1 VGALALAVPSSA
13 ATPSRHRPAVNLV
26 VGDVSASYVA
36 GKVGFSAVVR
46 NRGDRRAG
54 HSRVATYV
62 SPAANPD
69 IEVDGWALGTVRLRG
84 LKPHGTRPLAGSLPV
99 PNSVPA
105 GDYRVVICV
114 RAQPNG
120 ISELYHCA
128 VSPEIVTLPEPP
140 PD

>member
-1 VGALALAVPSSA
+1 VAVPSTAES
-13 ATPSRHRPAVNLV
+13 PPGHRPAANLV
-26 VGDVSASYVA
+26 VRDVSASYVA
-36 GKVGFSAVVR
+36 GTVSFSAVVR
-46 NRGDRRAG
+46 NRGDRRAQ

-84 LKPHGTRPLAGSLPV
+84 LRPHATRTLTGSLPL

-120 ISELYHCA
+120 ISELYRCA